1 MLLHAVTYTERIT
14 YRESY
19 IALVDLYTKRNF
31 PLSMARAA
39 AQPRRCS
46 IKRITF
52 GFVRTRRIKDD
63 VQWAITNQP
72 KTHIHCIHRLET
84 RSPLSPPLSSP
95 RRVIWRVKNN
105 GPLLSERSYLLSP
118 SFIVQLSVPKNK
130 REIYSRFEVKT
141 FQPTT
146 QEGRVYT
153 RWKLKIRIISNH
165 F

>member
-1 MLLHAVTYTERIT
+1 MLLHAVTYTERE
-14 YRESY
+14 RESY
-19 IALVDLYTKRNF
+19 IALVDLYAKRNF

-84 RSPLSPPLSSP
+84 RTPLPPSLLSPSP

-141 FQPTT
+141 FQQAT

-153 RWKLKIRIISNH
+153 LWKLKIRIISNH

>member
-95 RRVIWRVKNN
+95 AV
-105 GPLLSERSYLLSP
+105 L
-118 SFIVQLSVPKNK
+118 
-130 REIYSRFEVKT
+130 FE
-141 FQPTT
+141 
-146 QEGRVYT
+146 E
-153 RWKLKIRIISNH
+153 LKIMDHYYPNEATSCPLPSLCNSPYRRTREKSTLVSRLKRFNQRPKKAGYILAEN
-165 F
+165 

>member
-1 MLLHAVTYTERIT
+1 MLLHAVTYTERE
-14 YRESY
+14 RESY
-19 IALVDLYTKRNF
+19 IALVDLYAKRNF

-84 RSPLSPPLSSP
+84 RTPLPPLSFPPPPAVLFEELKIMDHYYPNEATSCPLPSLCNSP
-95 RRVIWRVKNN
+95 YRRTREKSTLVSRLKRFNKRPKKVGYI
-105 GPLLSERSYLLSP
+105 LSE
-118 SFIVQLSVPKNK
+118 N
-130 REIYSRFEVKT
+130 
-141 FQPTT
+141 
-146 QEGRVYT
+146 
-153 RWKLKIRIISNH
+153 WK
-165 F
+165 

>member
-84 RSPLSPPLSSP
+84 RSPLFPPPSPPPAVL
-95 RRVIWRVKNN
+95 
-105 GPLLSERSYLLSP
+105 
-118 SFIVQLSVPKNK
+118 
-130 REIYSRFEVKT
+130 FE
-141 FQPTT
+141 
-146 QEGRVYT
+146 E
-153 RWKLKIRIISNH
+153 LKIMDHYYPNEATSCPLPSLCNSPYRRTREKSTLVSRLKRFNQRPKKAGYILAEN
-165 F
+165 

>member
-46 IKRITF
+46 IKCITF

-84 RSPLSPPLSSP
+84 RSPLSPPSP
-95 RRVIWRVKNN
+95 PPAV
-105 GPLLSERSYLLSP
+105 L
-118 SFIVQLSVPKNK
+118 
-130 REIYSRFEVKT
+130 FE
-141 FQPTT
+141 
-146 QEGRVYT
+146 E
-153 RWKLKIRIISNH
+153 LKIMDHYYPNEATSCPLPSLCNSPYRRTREKSTLVSRLKRFNQRPKKAGYILAEN
-165 F
+165 